1 MNKIK
6 FLYIIIALLVATNI
20 GVLLNMYLHK
30 PPHPRHDDGPKKV
43 IVEKLGFNEK
53 QEAEYEIIIK
63 QHRSRVKAI
72 ENKIRKNKDAL
83 FTLLK
88 SDDTTKKDSII
99 TNLGTFQM
107 EIESAHYK
115 HFEAIKEIC
124 SADQLDEFKSLTK
137 ELGRLFAPLGMNKK
151 PKK

>member
-30 PPHPRHDDGPKKV
+30 PPHTQHAGGPKKV

-63 QHRSRVKAI
+63 QHRLRVKAI

-88 SDDTTKKDSII
+88 TDDTTKKD
-99 TNLGTFQM
+99 
-107 EIESAHYK
+107 
-115 HFEAIKEIC
+115 
-124 SADQLDEFKSLTK
+124 
-137 ELGRLFAPLGMNKK
+137 
-151 PKK
+151 